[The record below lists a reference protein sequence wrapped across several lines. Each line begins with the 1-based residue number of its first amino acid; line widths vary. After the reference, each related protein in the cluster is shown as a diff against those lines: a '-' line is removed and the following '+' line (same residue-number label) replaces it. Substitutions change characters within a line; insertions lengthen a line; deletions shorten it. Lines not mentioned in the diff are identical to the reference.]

1 MKVLG
6 TCYPNDIWFQN
17 LRTNQ
22 SSKWF
27 GQGIWSVL
35 FMTNLSKNLK
45 NLEIVTDL
53 SPSNFTHPILQTVI
67 DGKVDLVPL
76 EVGMTSQRHG
86 YLKVLLFTSIG
97 DGASESFF

>member
-86 YLKVLLFTSIG
+86 YLKVLLFISIG